1 MAESVEDTIE
11 RNASK
16 MTDKNYLSWLR
27 SYELKAGGGGPRA
40 LVVLP
45 SAEGNGEHALSE
57 SGASTV
63 ATREDADT
71 QAIVFAKQ
79 WSEERLAGRR
89 QDRALPRPS
98 VGACRGLKPYSSAQG
113 RRVQSDAC
121 KRR

>member
-16 MTDKNYLSWLR
+16 MTDKNYLSWLH

-71 QAIVFAKQ
+71 QAVVFAKQ
-79 WSEERLAGRR
+79 WSEERLAGPSAGPCPPPPLSRR
-89 QDRALPRPS
+89 LPRPE
-98 VGACRGLKPYSSAQG
+98 AILKRPGQA
-113 RRVQSDAC
+113 RTV
-121 KRR
+121 